1 MSLLSLVSE
10 DMQFNR
16 IDYSFLHKVPR
27 YSRALR
33 VVIQPFLISFEWKPH
48 GLLGSLV
55 KNLSNSCLII

>member
-16 IDYSFLHKVPR
+16 IDYSFLHKLPR

-33 VVIQPFLISFEWKPH
+33 VVIQPFLISFE
-48 GLLGSLV
+48 
-55 KNLSNSCLII
+55 